1 MQSTAPLFETWQEP
15 PARDELRLIPI
26 GGVGEFGM
34 NALVVHTAKSLLLV
48 DCGQLFPS
56 DDQPGIDSIVPDFA
70 YLEPYANRIDAV
82 LLTHGHEDHLGA
94 LPYFLERWPVP
105 VYGTAFTLG
114 LLEGKL
120 REFEIE
126 TRGLLRVVEDF
137 ERLPIGSGEIEAE
150 WIPVTHSIPDAC
162 AIALHTPQGVVVH
175 TGDYKLDKTPI
186 GGRMTGTKR
195 LEALGRKGVAVLLS
209 DSTNILRTGSAP
221 SEASCREGLRDA
233 FRKTPGKLLV
243 ATFSSNIHRIQT
255 LLDLAYEE
263 DRKVC
268 LMGRSMERNITIAR
282 ELKRL
287 RLPDD
292 LFIDAREVPLFK
304 PGKVLVL
311 CTGTQGEER
320 SGLMR
325 ILRGEV
331 KGLKVTD
338 GDRLV
343 LSSRAIPGNEV
354 AISRLLDAAA
364 RLGAETTLEDLG
376 PVHASG
382 HGYRKDS
389 ETMIRTLKP
398 TYMVPVHGTYRN
410 LKVHGRL
417 AESLGWD
424 KDHVLLLDGGECL
437 QIRTGG
443 PARIVGSV
451 PVGKCFVDQGVS
463 HMVDARVIHDR
474 LIMQEDGIVVATLV
488 VDPATGELAQE
499 PTILSRGFVVL
510 SDDQAY
516 GDLLRG
522 AVRKAYEEAPPEVR
536 RDKDLLIELLRQTLR
551 RLIRK
556 TTETRPMVVPMV
568 LETQG
573 SLPSG
578 A

>member
-1 MQSTAPLFETWQEP
+1 MQSPTPLFAAWQDP

-34 NALVVHTAKSLLLV
+34 NALVVHTAESLFLV

-70 YLEPYANRIDAV
+70 YLEPFADRIDAV

-120 REFEIE
+120 KEFEIR
-126 TRGLLRVVEDF
+126 TKGLLRVVADF
-137 ERLPIGSGEIEAE
+137 ERLPIGGGEIEAE

-162 AIALHTPQGVVVH
+162 AIALHTRQGVVVH
-175 TGDYKLDKTPI
+175 TGDYKLDRTPVD
-186 GGRMTGTKR
+186 GRRTGLKR
-195 LEALGRKGVAVLLS
+195 LGALGRAGVAVLLS
-209 DSTNILRTGSAP
+209 DSTNILRTGATP
-221 SEASCREGLRDA
+221 SEAVCREGLRDA
-233 FRKTPGKLLV
+233 FLKTPGKLVV

-263 DRKVC
+263 GRKVC
-268 LMGRSMERNITIAR
+268 LLGRSMERNIAIAR
-282 ELKRL
+282 ELGRL

-292 LFIDAREVPLFK
+292 LFIEAREAPLFK
-304 PGKVLVL
+304 PSQVLVL

-320 SGLMR
+320 SGLSRM
-325 ILRGEV
+325 LRGEV
-331 KGLKVTD
+331 KGLKFAD

-354 AISRLLDAAA
+354 AISRMLDDAA
-364 RLGAETTLEDLG
+364 RLGAETTVEDLG

-382 HGYRKDS
+382 HGYRGDS
-389 ETMIRTLKP
+389 ETMMRTLKP
-398 TYMVPVHGTYRN
+398 RYMVPVHGTYRN
-410 LKVHGRL
+410 LRVHGRL
-417 AESLGWD
+417 AETLGWD
-424 KDHVLLLDGGECL
+424 REHVLLLDGGECL
-437 QIRTGG
+437 QLRGNG
-443 PARIVGSV
+443 PARIAGSV

-474 LIMQEDGIVVATLV
+474 LILQEDGIVVATLV
-488 VDPATGELAQE
+488 VDPATGELAQD

-522 AVRKAYEEAPPEVR
+522 AVRKAYEEAPPEIR
-536 RDKDLLIELLRQTLR
+536 KDKDLLIELLRQTLR

-568 LETQG
+568 LET
-573 SLPSG
+573 P
-578 A
+578 